1 MMSTIKSLLVKAEK
15 PQDQTCASQAQALIE
30 ATLADRTTGLSDAI
44 DSAVYSSVI
53 NGTGMVKMGLEN
65 GAITATGGP
74 YTFTTGTT
82 TTPYH
87 GPATIQ
93 HIHNNNIGTHK
104 IINSAYPRVVALK
117 HAELDSHPVFQMT
130 TEQLRAAWMITYGSR
145 WIALGEINDDD
156 TALIMERLKS
166 LGEMEIHNVVDQYS
180 PMGRLKL

>member
-1 MMSTIKSLLVKAEK
+1 MSTTKSLLVKAEK
-15 PQDQTCASQAQALIE
+15 PQDQTCASQAQKLIDHI
-30 ATLADRTTGLSDAI
+30 LDDQTTGLSDAV
-44 DSAVYSSVI
+44 DAAVYSSI
-53 NGTGMVKMGLEN
+53 ITGNAMVKMGIEN
-65 GAITATGGP
+65 GAIT
-74 YTFTTGTT
+74 
-82 TTPYH
+82 TTPFIY
-87 GPATIQ
+87 TT
-93 HIHNNNIGTHK
+93 NNNIGTHK